1 MDAIAALAQQAGEV
15 SVASSRLEKQAK
27 VGLGKFIAPLIG
39 KTAKSTGKFQLSPLR
54 AGLTGT
60 AGLLGGKDLYS
71 AARGGWSGEGNL
83 DFHRER
89 MQGLDY
95 GPQGNTMVGLGR
107 SIASPLKSLAA
118 LGWGKSGRTDYL
130 TSHTPWQTGEV
141 DPKTGMQTQTRQEV
155 RGAYSPKAMGSK
167 AVFDEAQKN
176 LDQRVGHANARIAQI
191 DKQIEEITSGSTGQ
205 FGIRG
210 AQGEGLGD
218 ARAMYD
224 LYQLQVERKKL
235 TDAISSGTLGG
246 KDYLAPKAE
255 WYQKG
260 PWAPKSPYGP
270 GPISDYRNTMDSQ
283 REYLKSIG
291 LLPGDEETPPA
302 GGTRPNPLPHNF
314 DYYSGV

>member
-1 MDAIAALAQQAGEV
+1 ML
-15 SVASSRLEKQAK
+15 
-27 VGLGKFIAPLIG
+27 F
-39 KTAKSTGKFQLSPLR
+39 
-54 AGLTGT
+54 
-60 AGLLGGKDLYS
+60 
-71 AARGGWSGEGNL
+71 
-83 DFHRER
+83 
-89 MQGLDY
+89 
-95 GPQGNTMVGLGR
+95 R
-107 SIASPLKSLAA
+107 S
-118 LGWGKSGRTDYL
+118 
-130 TSHTPWQTGEV
+130 
-141 DPKTGMQTQTRQEV
+141 
-155 RGAYSPKAMGSK
+155 
-167 AVFDEAQKN
+167 VFDEAQKN